1 MHDNRRVAPVRLS
14 LRGFREL
21 MANTSNGKNATI
33 GARFRKFFTT
43 RDFIFHDGRD
53 LRRFSI
59 AGRTQAVIACV
70 AALTVTFSG
79 YGVVQAA
86 MGAIVVSGVAGKD
99 SSPEARMAEMSKQ
112 VQQMR
117 ADVDAAKQ
125 AAKLHAAR
133 VEQRQALITAV
144 STGKADRAKIGAP
157 LPETSARTSAVTE
170 EVLEPLR
177 RLEAKQ
183 LAVASQVR
191 AAGEARYEQTA
202 AQIRRLG
209 LSPERYV
216 RTVQGG
222 MGGEFEAADGDDGAT
237 AVDADAQFRA
247 LFLTWQRL
255 DTLEQTVISIP
266 SMQPVDHLQF
276 TSTFGVRS
284 DPFRGTAAMH
294 AGVDIPGAIG
304 TPIYAT
310 ADGIIG
316 YAGVRGG
323 YGNMVEISHG
333 RGIQTRYGHM
343 SKILVEANTRVRRGQ
358 MIGLMGST
366 GRSTGSH
373 LHYEVRVDG
382 KAVNPIPFL
391 QSGDYLTAIQDRQDG
406 AVGGPA
412 N

>member
-1 MHDNRRVAPVRLS
+1 
-14 LRGFREL
+14 
-21 MANTSNGKNATI
+21 MANASKTKNATL
-33 GARFRKFFTT
+33 GARFRNFFTT

-59 AGRTQAVIACV
+59 AGRTQAVVACV

-99 SSPEARMAEMSKQ
+99 VSPEARMAAMTRQ
-112 VQQMR
+112 VEKMR
-117 ADVDAAKQ
+117 ADVEAAKDAAQ
-125 AAKLHAAR
+125 AHAAR
-133 VEQRQALITAV
+133 VEQQQAVIQAV
-144 STGKADRAKIGAP
+144 MTGKTDRAKILAP
-157 LPETSARTSAVTE
+157 LPEIDAKTSAVAE

-177 RLEAKQ
+177 RLEARQ
-183 LAVASQVR
+183 LAMAAEAR
-191 AAGEARYEQTA
+191 ATGEARYEQTA

-216 RTVQGG
+216 RIVAGG
-222 MGGEFEAADGDDGAT
+222 MGGPLESADGEDGAAT
-237 AVDADAQFRA
+237 ADSDAQFRA

-266 SMQPVDHLQF
+266 SMQPVDRVQF
-276 TSTFGVRS
+276 TSTYGVRS

-294 AGVDIPGAIG
+294 AGVDIPGAMG

-310 ADGIIG
+310 ADGIITWSG
-316 YAGVRGG
+316 RRGG
-323 YGNMVEISHG
+323 YGNLVQVNHG
-333 RGIQTRYGHM
+333 RGIETRYGHL
-343 SKILVEANTRVRRGQ
+343 SKILVDANTRVRRGQ

-391 QSGDYLTAIQDRQDG
+391 QSGDYLTAIQDRQAG

-412 N
+412 SEK